1 MSLMA
6 LEPVS
11 FSRVENRR
19 ADHAAALQSIENAR
33 FNADLAARELVE
45 SRAAAREAGF
55 ERPVPLE
62 SPQLSADTILTLQ
75 DEGEG
80 LTVDLAA
87 IADDIATETV
97 LDRRAAEE
105 RFLQEELADDA
116 AFQASVANG
125 VAARDSASRI
135 DPAVAAGS
143 AAAAD
148 QRAEGPPGP
157 SNVRSIDFLQST
169 GLAAATVVDN
179 PLQQAPVSLS
189 AEVRDLTQS
198 PGVDNDRRPRPED
211 NFRNLANN
219 GERSGRAS

>member
-1 MSLMA
+1 MA

-11 FSRVENRR
+11 LSRVDSRR

-33 FNADLAARELVE
+33 FNANLAAREVVE
-45 SRAAAREAGF
+45 SRAAAREASF

-62 SPQLSADTILTLQ
+62 SPQLSADAILTLQ
-75 DEGEG
+75 DEDEG
-80 LTVDLAA
+80 AIVDLAG
-87 IADDIATETV
+87 IADEVATETV
-97 LDRRAAEE
+97 LDRRAAEA
-105 RFLQEELADDA
+105 RFLEEELADDA
-116 AFQASVANG
+116 AFQALVANG

-143 AAAAD
+143 AASAD
-148 QRAEGPPGP
+148 QRAEGLPGP

-169 GLAAATVVDN
+169 GLAAATAVDN
-179 PLQQAPVSLS
+179 PVQQPPVSLS

-198 PGVDNDRRPRPED
+198 TGVDNDRRPRPED

>member
-1 MSLMA
+1 MA

-55 ERPVPLE
+55 ERPIPLE
-62 SPQLSADTILTLQ
+62 SPQLSTDAILTLQ

-80 LTVDLAA
+80 LTVDLAE

-97 LDRRAAEE
+97 LDRRAAEA

-116 AFQASVANG
+116 AFQAAVANG

-148 QRAEGPPGP
+148 QRAEGLPG
-157 SNVRSIDFLQST
+157 
-169 GLAAATVVDN
+169 
-179 PLQQAPVSLS
+179 
-189 AEVRDLTQS
+189 
-198 PGVDNDRRPRPED
+198 
-211 NFRNLANN
+211 
-219 GERSGRAS
+219 

>member
-1 MSLMA
+1 MA

-55 ERPVPLE
+55 ERP
-62 SPQLSADTILTLQ
+62 LQ

-80 LTVDLAA
+80 LTVDLAE

-97 LDRRAAEE
+97 LDRRAAEA

-116 AFQASVANG
+116 AFQAAVANG

-148 QRAEGPPGP
+148 QRAEGLPGP

-211 NFRNLANN
+211 NFRSLANN
-219 GERSGRAS
+219 GDRSGRAS